1 VDGPEDPAARHL
13 RQQRRRHGRLGAQ
26 YPDNGLVEHWDGR
39 SWSVVT
45 LPVSSSASVLLDGI
59 AVGSD
64 GTVWVAGEADSPQG
78 GRPLIEYYQAGVW
91 QVAAL
96 PASAGSVW
104 TNLYAITVVGS
115 TVWAVGTY
123 VDPATNN
130 NNALVLS
137 GQDGAFN
144 VDPAPDPGS
153 GSNILGGLTAID
165 GQLWAAG
172 VYDNGGGEIPFV
184 EHR

>member
-1 VDGPEDPAARHL
+1 
-13 RQQRRRHGRLGAQ
+13 
-26 YPDNGLVEHWDGR
+26 
-39 SWSVVT
+39 VT